1 MKNKLITKTLS
12 LIFSALIIFSCAACG
27 QNKEE
32 SEKIEIK
39 LSEKS
44 KPQTEESSQP
54 EESIVDPESFEVI
67 AKLDKLPDFITT
79 NKTLYSKMLENMI
92 KLYYYGICSGRITS
106 ESYKPRISNDVI
118 PSENA
123 TSEERKKAA
132 GYCTVGGALE
142 FYGCDKK
149 NYMKYYDLYN
159 GCLPYFCFSRDGN
172 IYLASEVSADNIIN
186 LTSFNQ
192 TLINIFRY
200 GNIDNIKNDV
210 IKHAAKEM
218 DSAVKTYYEGI
229 RNGSINKSSFT
240 PVRTSD
246 KLPDESS
253 SKAECE
259 EMARHATIGGALE
272 YAELYSQ
279 LNTYTDSLGFNKKT
293 DVFTLPDLIGTDT
306 VPISSVN
313 AEIGS
318 FYE

>member
-1 MKNKLITKTLS
+1 MKNNLVLRMLS
-12 LIFSALIIFSCAACG
+12 LLFSSLLILSCTACG
-27 QNKEE
+27 QKQEE
-32 SEKIEIK
+32 SEGIEIK
-39 LSEKS
+39 LSDNSAPRQK
-44 KPQTEESSQP
+44 ESSQQ
-54 EESIVDPESFEVI
+54 EESIIDPESFEVI
-67 AKLDKLPDFITT
+67 AKHDKLPDFIMT

-92 KLYYYGICSGRITS
+92 KLYYYGICSGRINS
-106 ESYKPRISNDVI
+106 GNYKPRISTDVI

-123 TSEERKKAA
+123 NSEERKKAA

-142 FYGCDKK
+142 YYGCDKK

-172 IYLASEVSADNIIN
+172 IYLASEVSADKIIN

-210 IKHAAKEM
+210 IKHASKEV
-218 DSAVKTYYEGI
+218 DSAVKAYYEGI
-229 RNGSINKSSFT
+229 RSGKINRSSFT

-246 KLPDESS
+246 RLPDEGS
-253 SKAECE
+253 SKEERE

-279 LNTYTDSLGFNKKT
+279 FNTYTDSLGFNKEK
-293 DVFTLPDLIGTDT
+293 DVFTLPDLVGADT